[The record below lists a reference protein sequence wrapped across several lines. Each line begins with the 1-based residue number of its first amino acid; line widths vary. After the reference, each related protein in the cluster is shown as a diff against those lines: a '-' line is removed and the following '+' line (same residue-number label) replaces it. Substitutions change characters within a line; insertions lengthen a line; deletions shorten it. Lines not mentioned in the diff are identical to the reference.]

1 MHGLYLAASL
11 ACAAPGTAEDEYELA
26 ASPSGKASV
35 SLSKLPANFWE
46 HWGDGRAE
54 IDAYALVT
62 PRYGELRTGRAVL
75 VFVTEDFTDAQRV
88 KSDGGHE
95 DEYPVLKLNEMRDF
109 QTGIYDYSV
118 MTSSFVRIDGRGTPG
133 VPVKVSMSMQD
144 WCGHVWEQ
152 ILPRGDA
159 LAFTGHSYF
168 DGEAD
173 DQRSLPIPRGGVLL
187 DALPIFV
194 RGVTGPVV
202 APGES
207 VELPV
212 LPTLMSGRFAHE
224 PVAWTTA
231 VVRRAKEIRPIEVP
245 AGRFD
250 VFEVTTEVKGGA
262 ATTWQIESAWPHR
275 IVRWSNSEGERA
287 ELIGSQRVPYWELN
301 APGNEAKLAEL
312 GLSAPA
318 PLPRRP

>member
-11 ACAAPGTAEDEYELA
+11 ACAAPGPAEE
-26 ASPSGKASV
+26 V
-35 SLSKLPANFWE
+35 SLSTLPERFWE

-62 PRYGELRTGRAVL
+62 PRYGELRQGRAVL

-133 VPVKVSMSMQD
+133 LPVKVAMSMQE
-144 WCGHVWEQ
+144 WCGQVWEQ
-152 ILPRGDA
+152 VLPRGDA

-173 DQRSLPIPRGGVLL
+173 QQRSLAIPRGGVLL
-187 DALPIFV
+187 DAMPIYV
-194 RGVTGPVV
+194 RGVTGALV
-202 APGES
+202 APGATAE
-207 VELPV
+207 VPV

-224 PVAWTTA
+224 AIAWTTA
-231 VVRRAKEIRPIEVP
+231 TVRRARETTAIDVP
-245 AGRFD
+245 AGTFEVFD
-250 VFEVTTEVKGGA
+250 VTSDVKGGA
-262 ATTWQIESAWPHR
+262 VTTWRIESTWPHR
-275 IVRWSNSEGERA
+275 IVAWSTSEGEHA
-287 ELIGSQRVPYWELN
+287 ELLGSERLTYWELN
-301 APGNEAKLAEL
+301 SQGNETKLTEL
-312 GLSAPA
+312 GLPVPRA
-318 PLPRRP
+318 LPRRP